1 MIDDALQCVMLSLSL
16 PRLVQ
21 LKLVDRQ
28 WRRVARRVLTSDEWL
43 YMGLPQREYNDRN
56 AECEVFQ
63 QSWWIRIAYCN
74 LRSMRY
80 AVRCQWN
87 VLQLPC
93 RIGLSL
99 RDGDDEIGILEDL
112 TVDSNMCIRSINVTI
127 GDSMRFFSPE
137 HFLDEY
143 LNGATSIDVSPFD
156 SYEKMSDEI
165 LQSILPL
172 VPDSKRHWVHP
183 ESITLG
189 MHLTDKSRPVRRST
203 GEDVRV

>member
-1 MIDDALQCVMLSLSL
+1 MIDDVLQCVMLSLSL

-43 YMGLPQREYNDRN
+43 YMGLPQREYNDHLEER
-56 AECEVFQ
+56 EVFFKW
-63 QSWWIRIAYCN
+63 SRTAYCN

-93 RIGLSL
+93 RIELQL
-99 RDGDDEIGILEDL
+99 CDEGDDEIGILEDL
-112 TVDSNMCIRSINVTI
+112 VVDSNMCIRSINVTI
-127 GDSMRFFSPE
+127 GNSSPE

-143 LNGATSIDVSPFD
+143 YNGATSIDGSPNVDSHEKVSL
-156 SYEKMSDEI
+156 KI
-165 LQSILPL
+165 LTNIIPL
-172 VPDSKRHWVHP
+172 VQDSARHWAHP
-183 ESITLG
+183 QYFTLEC
-189 MHLTDKSRPVRRST
+189 HLKDKSRPVLLAT